1 MQDCEYC
8 ARYNRAPARD
18 PPVEPEVDLEELDP
32 MEMVGLDIFFY
43 QDKYY
48 LIMADLATGYT
59 FCELLGKTTT
69 CKATTEKLKRLFE
82 SFGYPTFIRY
92 DGGPHFR
99 GEFKEMLSEYKI
111 PETPSSPYNH
121 ESNGLAERHVGV
133 AKLLLKKCLASKQD
147 FRSAL
152 ATLNATARHDG
163 YSPSDLFFR
172 RRLRTSLPNINHE
185 VDFVEGQKSRSRAHQ
200 IMRDNMRG
208 GVEKLPFKIGDVVKV
223 KEETGK
229 NKGQFCGEYIITHVR
244 PHKKSYFCKDIDTG
258 RTYLRSLDR
267 LKLHKDYAK
276 PEVEVKSIKLINDGV
291 KAPIKGILKKP
302 GSKKIS
308 FTKNVCF
315 DSTFHTARIVA
326 KQCIKEWIQS
336 RA

>member
-1 MQDCEYC
+1 M
-8 ARYNRAPARD
+8 
-18 PPVEPEVDLEELDP
+18 
-32 MEMVGLDIFFY
+32 
-43 QDKYY
+43 
-48 LIMADLATGYT
+48 
-59 FCELLGKTTT
+59 
-69 CKATTEKLKRLFE
+69 
-82 SFGYPTFIRY
+82 
-92 DGGPHFR
+92 
-99 GEFKEMLSEYKI
+99 
-111 PETPSSPYNH
+111 
-121 ESNGLAERHVGV
+121 
-133 AKLLLKKCLASKQD
+133 AKLLLKKCSASKQD

-172 RRLRTSLPNINHE
+172 RRLRTSLPNINRD

-208 GVEKLPFKIGDVVKV
+208 GVEKLPFKIGDVVRI

-229 NKGQFCGEYIITHVR
+229 NKGEFCGEYIITHVC
-244 PHKKSYFCKDIDTG
+244 PHKKSYFCKDIETG

-267 LKLHKDYAK
+267 LRLHKDYVK
-276 PEVEVKSIKLINDGV
+276 PDVEVKSIKLINDGV

-302 GSKKIS
+302 GSRNVS

-336 RA
+336 KA